1 MMPMKQNENIDEVLC
16 SLIGHR
22 VTMIIDYLKD
32 GKVRELYGILDSVGQ
47 NVIRVKVVDSWG
59 RWSDY
64 FLNRH
69 TSALLAV
76 CDEDKEDES

>member
-1 MMPMKQNENIDEVLC
+1 MKENDKKDINEILH

-22 VTMIIDYLKD
+22 VTLIIDFLKD
-32 GKVRELYGILDSVGQ
+32 GKIRELYGILHVVNHD
-47 NVIRVKVVDSWG
+47 IIHLKVVDSWG
-59 RWSDY
+59 RLADY

-76 CDEDKEDES
+76 CDEDRKDE